1 MAQGE
6 PVERYVPGFFR
17 RLYWRLGIP
26 GIGMIAIGLIVLALL
41 IFGFVADL
49 TDRSSDAGRSGSRA
63 GSSDPIEQARVVLG
77 GAHSYDTVKT
87 ATDTALAA
95 TDTPVT
101 NENRSRAWSSI
112 LGVTKNLDVDP
123 MEVMRCVPEIAA
135 TGAGMTFPDL
145 AGLCATEL
153 SLG

>member
-6 PVERYVPGFFR
+6 PVERYVPGLFR

-49 TDRSSDAGRSGSRA
+49 SDQSSDASGSGV

-77 GAHSYDTVKT
+77 GAYSYDTVKT

-112 LGVTKNLDVDP
+112 LGVTTNLDVDP